1 MFRISLLSVAEAY
14 RLAEKK
20 GNRSTHVDWDAA
32 IRTMIIEDVDQTVTS
47 APSEK
52 FLTEA
57 EFAEEQE
64 HGTDAEKCFLTKAR
78 CGNFKKVQGYW
89 VPTQRGTQVQH
100 QDAASR
106 LQHGISEAEPFF
118 L

>member
-1 MFRISLLSVAEAY
+1 MI
-14 RLAEKK
+14 AEKK

-47 APSEK
+47 SPGEK

-64 HGTDAEKCFLTKAR
+64 HGTEAEKFFLTKAR
-78 CGNFKKVQGYW
+78 CGNFKTRPGILGPNAARHTGSAPGDCSQ
-89 VPTQRGTQVQH
+89 PT
-100 QDAASR
+100 AAR
-106 LQHGISEAEPFF
+106 DL
-118 L
+118 